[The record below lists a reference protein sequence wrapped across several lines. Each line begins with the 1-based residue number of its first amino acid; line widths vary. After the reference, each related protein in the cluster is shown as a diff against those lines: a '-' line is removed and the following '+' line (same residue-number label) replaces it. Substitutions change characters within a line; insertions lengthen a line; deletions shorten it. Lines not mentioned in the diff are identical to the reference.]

1 MAFKVGSTRDLI
13 TASGKPAFSE
23 AAFEEL
29 AENPEI
35 EWEWIDQDVDWI
47 NQDLA
52 ARYDA
57 IHVNLPRVTAESIAR
72 DDCRV
77 KIFARNGVGFDT
89 VDVDACAAKGIVVT
103 NTPLAIQRPVA
114 VAAMTHIFAL
124 AGKLLIKDRLV
135 RTGRWNDRVEHM
147 GTGTQNRVLGLIG
160 AGGIGQMFIP
170 LVWPFFREILVADP
184 YVDAAVYER
193 IGAEKIDFKDMLA
206 RSDFVC
212 AMCPLNDET
221 HHIMDA
227 DAFGAMKPG
236 AMFVNVARGPVHDE
250 AALVAALQSGHLSG
264 AALDVTEQEPLS
276 PDSPL
281 IGMENTILTPHS
293 LCWTDECFEDIART
307 ALRSIVDM
315 SLGRNPAHPVT
326 PTVNDMLNN

>member
-13 TASGKPAFSE
+13 TASGKPAFNE

-29 AENPEI
+29 ARNPDI

-47 NQDLA
+47 SPDLA

-57 IHVNLPRVTAESIAR
+57 IHVNLPRVTAESVAR
-72 DDCRV
+72 GDCRV

-89 VDVDACAAKGIVVT
+89 VDVGACAAKRITVT

-114 VAAMTHIFAL
+114 VAALTLIFAL
-124 AGKLLIKDRLV
+124 AGKLQIKDRLV
-135 RTGRWNDRVEHM
+135 RTDRWNDRVEHM
-147 GTGTQNRVLGLIG
+147 GIGLSGRTLGLVG
-160 AGGIGQMFIP
+160 AGGIGQEFIP
-170 LVWPFFREILVADP
+170 LARPFFREILVADP
-184 YVDAAVYER
+184 YVDGAMYQGM
-193 IGAEKIDFKDMLA
+193 GAEKVDFADMLA

-212 AMCPLNDET
+212 AMCPLNEET
-221 HHIMDA
+221 HHIMNA

-236 AMFVNVARGPVHDE
+236 AMFINVARGPVHDE
-250 AALVAALQSGHLSG
+250 AALVAALQSGHLAG
-264 AALDVTEQEPLS
+264 AALDVTELEPLAA
-276 PDSPL
+276 DSPL

-307 ALRSIVDM
+307 ALRSIVDV
-315 SLGRNPAHPVT
+315 SLGQQPKHLVLP
-326 PTVNDMLNN
+326 